1 VLMRILTEEELAL
14 EQAEKKAMA
23 KIAAVHAGLE
33 PLAVEMDSGQFPK
46 RLQERFV
53 RIIEAMSSLPEKSFP
68 RMTGS
73 VGELVALYRFLGNFR
88 VTPDKILEPHVL
100 ATCDRADRLGRILVV
115 HDTSGISYGGQ
126 GTREGLG
133 PLNDGG
139 QGYYLH
145 PSLAVSA
152 DGMRVPLGVL
162 RFEALVR
169 EALKKDKKPKNSRKK
184 DPDSAFERWWR
195 GVEQSE
201 QLFEGSGTELL
212 HVMDREGDDF
222 VLEARM
228 LGAGKRF
235 VIRSSFDRLLSLTA
249 EENKEGAARKL
260 REALAQAEVVF
271 EREVELSPRKED
283 RSAEKRKTY
292 PARKGRIAKLCAA
305 ARGVSIRRPNGLG
318 SIDEGTIPGSIQL
331 NVVRVWEVEAP
342 EGVEPVQWYLLT
354 SEPIEKLEQILEV
367 IDFYRARW
375 VIEELFKALKSGCS
389 LEKRQLESKEAL
401 LNALAVFLPIACR
414 MLLLRSLARS
424 TPALPATV
432 VLSPTQIH
440 ILRTMRPKAAL
451 SPQPS
456 VGDALLA
463 IASLGGHLKH
473 NGDPGW
479 QVIGRGFEKIVI
491 VEEYLASIAP
501 PDAGAEH
508 ISDNLISIRDFLAS
522 TDGSLPLRASVQS

>member
-1 VLMRILTEEELAL
+1 MRILTEEELAL
-14 EQAEKKAMA
+14 EEAEKQARA
-23 KIAAVHAGLE
+23 KIAELHAGLE
-33 PLAVEMDSGQFPK
+33 PLAVELDEGQFPK
-46 RLQERFV
+46 RLQERFI
-53 RIIEAMSSLPEKSFP
+53 RIVETMSSLPEKSFP
-68 RMTGS
+68 QMTRS
-73 VGELVALYRFLGNFR
+73 VGELVALYRFLGNFQ

-100 ATCDRADRLGRILVV
+100 ATCERADRLGLILVV

-126 GTREGLG
+126 GTRQGLG

-139 QGYYLH
+139 HGYYLH
-145 PSLAVSA
+145 GSLAVSA
-152 DGMRVPLGVL
+152 DGLRVPLGVL

-169 EALKKDKKPKNSRKK
+169 KALQKKGKKPKNSRKK

-195 GVEQSE
+195 GVEHSE
-201 QLFEGSGTELL
+201 QLFEGSATELL

-228 LGAGKRF
+228 LGADKRF
-235 VIRSSFDRLLSLTA
+235 VIRSSFDRLLSLTPQ
-249 EENKEGAARKL
+249 EKKDGAARKL
-260 REALAQAEVVF
+260 REALAEAEVVF

-292 PARKGRIAKLCAA
+292 PARAARIAKLCAA
-305 ARGVSIRRPNGLG
+305 ARRVSIGRPNGLG
-318 SIDEGTIPGSIQL
+318 SIDGGSVPRSLEL

-342 EGVEPVQWYLLT
+342 EGVEPLEWYLLT
-354 SEPIEKLEQILEV
+354 SEPIETLEQILQIV
-367 IDFYRARW
+367 DWYRARW
-375 VIEELFKALKSGCS
+375 IIEEFWKALKTGCS
-389 LEKRQLESKEAL
+389 IEKRQLESKEAL

-424 TPALPATV
+424 TPAWPATV

-456 VGDALLA
+456 IGEALLA
-463 IASLGGHLKH
+463 VASLGGHLKH

-479 QVIGRGFEKIVI
+479 LVIGRGFEKIVI

-501 PDAGAEH
+501 PDARAQH
-508 ISDNLISIRDFLAS
+508 VSDNLINLHEYLAS
-522 TDGSLPLRASVQS
+522 TGQSHLLRASVQS

>member
-1 VLMRILTEEELAL
+1 MLMRVLTEEELAL
-14 EQAEKKAMA
+14 EQTEKQAMA
-23 KIAAVHAGLE
+23 KIAELHAGLE
-33 PLAVEMDSGQFPK
+33 PLAVELDEGQFPK
-46 RLQERFV
+46 RLQERFI
-53 RIIEAMSSLPEKSFP
+53 RIVEAMSSLPEKSFP
-68 RMTGS
+68 RMTRS
-73 VGELVALYRFLGNFR
+73 VGELVALYRFLGNFQ
-88 VTPDKILEPHVL
+88 VTPDKILEPHML
-100 ATCDRADRLGRILVV
+100 ATCERADRLRRILVV

-126 GTREGLG
+126 GMRQGLG

-139 QGYYLH
+139 HGYYLH
-145 PSLAVSA
+145 VSLALSA
-152 DGMRVPLGVL
+152 DGLRVPLGVL
-162 RFEALVR
+162 RFEAVVR
-169 EALKKDKKPKNSRKK
+169 EALKSKNKPKNSRKK
-184 DPDSAFERWWR
+184 DPDSEFERWWR
-195 GVEQSE
+195 AVEQSE
-201 QLFEGSGTELL
+201 QLFEGGATELI

-228 LGAGKRF
+228 LLAGKRF
-235 VIRSSFDRLLSLTA
+235 VIRSSFDRLLSLTP
-249 EENKEGAARKL
+249 EEKKEGAARKL
-260 REALAQAEVVF
+260 REALAEAEVVF

-292 PARKGRIAKLCAA
+292 PARQGRTAKLCAA
-305 ARGVSIRRPNGLG
+305 ARRLSIRRPNGLG
-318 SIDEGTIPGSIQL
+318 SIEGSPVPRSIEL

-342 EGVEPVQWYLLT
+342 EGVKPVEWYLLT
-354 SEPIEKLEQILEV
+354 SEPIETLEQILEV
-367 IDFYRARW
+367 VDFYRARW
-375 VIEELFKALKSGCS
+375 VIEEFFKALKSGCG

-456 VGDALLA
+456 IGAALLA
-463 IASLGGHLKH
+463 VASLGGHLKH
-473 NGDPGW
+473 NGNPGW

-501 PDAGAEH
+501 ADAGAEH
-508 ISDNLISIRDFLAS
+508 VSDNLINIREYLAS
-522 TDGSLPLRASVQS
+522 TGQSHLLRTSVQS